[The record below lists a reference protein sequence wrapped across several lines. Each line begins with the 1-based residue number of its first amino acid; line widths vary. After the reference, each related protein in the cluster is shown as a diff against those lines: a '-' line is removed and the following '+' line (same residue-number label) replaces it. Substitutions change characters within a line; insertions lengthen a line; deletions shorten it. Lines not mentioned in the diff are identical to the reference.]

1 MMAKLLWLA
10 AAGAMGTVSRFAL
23 LTTVQRVWPHHWPV
37 GILTV
42 NTLGCF
48 LAAVVVSGTK
58 SPGAGSSAVTGVVL
72 TGFLGAFTT
81 YSAFI
86 VETGAI
92 LQEAGWRWAAAYIA
106 AHILLGGAAFGL
118 GGWIFGR

>member
-23 LTTVQRVWPHHWPV
+23 LTTVQRIWPHNWPV

-48 LAAVVVSGTK
+48 LAAVIVSGTK
-58 SPGAGSSAVTGVVL
+58 SSGSWHPMVNVVVL
-72 TGFLGAFTT
+72 TGFMGAFTT

-86 VETGAI
+86 VETGEI
-92 LQEAGWRWAAAYIA
+92 LQEFGWPWAVVYIA
-106 AHILLGGAAFGL
+106 AHILLGVTAFGL
-118 GGWIFGR
+118 GWWAFR

>member
-23 LTTVQRVWPHHWPV
+23 LTTVQRVWPHNWPV

-48 LAAVVVSGTK
+48 LAAVIVSGMK
-58 SPGAGSSAVTGVVL
+58 SRGALPPTVHLVVF
-72 TGFLGAFTT
+72 TGFMGAFTT
-81 YSAFI
+81 YSAF
-86 VETGAI
+86 VMETGEI
-92 LQEAGWRWAAAYIA
+92 LQESGWYWAIVYIVT
-106 AHILLGGAAFGL
+106 HVLLGVTAFGL
-118 GGWIFGR
+118 GWWAFR

>member
-23 LTTVQRVWPHHWPV
+23 VETVQRVWPHNWPV

-48 LAAVVVSGTK
+48 LAAVIVSGTK
-58 SPGAGSSAVTGVVL
+58 SGWALSPTAAGVAL
-72 TGFLGAFTT
+72 AGFMGAFTT
-81 YSAFI
+81 YSAFM
-86 VETGAI
+86 VETGDI
-92 LQEAGWRWAAAYIA
+92 LHESGWPWAAVYVA
-106 AHILLGGAAFGL
+106 AHVLLGVTAFGL
-118 GGWIFGR
+118 GWWIFR

>member
-10 AAGAMGTVSRFAL
+10 AAGAVGTVSRFAL
-23 LTTVQRVWPHHWPV
+23 LATVQRVWPHHWPV

-58 SPGAGSSAVTGVVL
+58 SRWAGHPAVIGVVL

-92 LQEAGWRWAAAYIA
+92 LQESGWRWAAVYIA
-106 AHILLGGAAFGL
+106 AHILSGGTAFGL
-118 GGWIFGR
+118 GWWILQ